1 MDSTFEKI
9 EDQLTDIMGFLSQL
23 WIMIENVN
31 TNTEE
36 NAPEKIKQLHTR
48 DNKIVS

>member
-9 EDQLTDIMGFLSQL
+9 EDQLTDIMRSLSQL

-36 NAPEKIKQLHTR
+36 NVPEKIKQLHTR